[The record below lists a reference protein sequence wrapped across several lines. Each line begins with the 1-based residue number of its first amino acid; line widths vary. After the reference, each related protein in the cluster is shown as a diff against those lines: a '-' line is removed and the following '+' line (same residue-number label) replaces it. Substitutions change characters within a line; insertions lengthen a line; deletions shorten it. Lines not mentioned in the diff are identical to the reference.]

1 MKFPVPA
8 HGRAGAHRRSCQIEG
23 EKKMERLD
31 KISLTRTDM
40 LKLSGAGAGVFALTA
55 SGFAVPRGFAGGG
68 GGGGGSLYLEAFPT
82 SPLILN
88 PFSEDN
94 KLPIPMALKP
104 AEMGKLDSWVD
115 PQGLTDPKGKPVF
128 PQDPDKQD
136 CGVGAD
142 SSGNVD
148 PGYKFG
154 NKYHYKLGSQSVTP
168 EKLGLPKA
176 IVYKIDVEVAKH
188 RFTDS
193 QVMPINSFGKPV
205 TPPKGKPGPQSLP
218 DSVIYGFNGTFPGPR
233 INALYGQPSLVH
245 FCNHL
250 GDDTTTDVQDFGAP
264 NRSFLTHLHNGHTA
278 PESDGNPHYSMSGSP
293 TTDGKPGTGGPKDK
307 GYQPDMWV
315 DNLYLNWPAGGLDN
329 E

>member
-31 KISLTRTDM
+31 KISLTRRDM

-55 SGFAVPRGFAGGG
+55 SGFAVPRGFPGG

-88 PFSEDN
+88 PFSDN
-94 KLPIPMALKP
+94 NELPIPTALKP
-104 AEMGKLDSWVD
+104 ADDTSLKNWSEPQNVFD
-115 PQGLTDPKGKPVF
+115 PRPEKKGAQILPHDMSV
-128 PQDPDKQD
+128 QD
-136 CGVGAD
+136 CGVGGENA
-142 SSGNVD
+142 GGMD
-148 PGYKFG
+148 PGGKFAER
-154 NKYHYKLGSQSVTP
+154 YHYKLGSQSVCHTDLNMP
-168 EKLGLPKA
+168 AP

-193 QVMPINSFGKPV
+193 QVQPINSFGKAV
-205 TPPKGKPGPQSLP
+205 TPPRGKAGPQSLP
-218 DSVIYGFNGTFPGPR
+218 DSVIFGFEGKFPGPR
-233 INALYGQPSLVH
+233 INAMYGQPSLVH

-264 NRSFLTHLHNGHTA
+264 NRAFLTHLHNGPPA
-278 PESDGNPHYSMSGSP
+278 PEPHA
-293 TTDGKPGTGGPKDK
+293 
-307 GYQPDMWV
+307 QPPYASWLFKYDPLRTEQE
-315 DNLYLNWPAGGLDN
+315 NG
-329 E
+329 